1 MSKST
6 FPTLLKSKATIMGNF
21 TRFDLV
27 ILGACY
33 LILSWMKVSGLLSL
47 GINSFVYL
55 ILKFVER
62 NLPKGFFQSIKAKKN
77 LRWSYQI
84 GRPYE

>member
-47 GINSFVYL
+47 GINAFVYL
-55 ILKFVER
+55 ILKLMER
-62 NLPKGFFQSIKAKKN
+62 NLPKGFFQAIKSKRSLN
-77 LRWSYQI
+77 WSYQM
-84 GRPYE
+84 GRLNE